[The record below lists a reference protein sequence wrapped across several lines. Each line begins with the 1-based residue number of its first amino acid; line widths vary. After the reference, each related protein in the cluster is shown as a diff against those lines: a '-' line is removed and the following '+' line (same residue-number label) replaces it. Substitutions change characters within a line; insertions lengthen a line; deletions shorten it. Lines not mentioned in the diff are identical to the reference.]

1 MQKSVSFLS
10 SPNKPQNTGGFNM
23 EEYLT
28 VNELSAKI
36 KYSKQS
42 LYNLIYKKY
51 FVLGKHY
58 FKPTPKKILFKWP
71 EIQAW
76 IEGTADQNAGTPAN
90 QPRNQTTFDKKI
102 GDHPTENTPK
112 SSINI

>member
-1 MQKSVSFLS
+1 
-10 SPNKPQNTGGFNM
+10 M

-28 VNELSAKI
+28 VDELSLKI

-42 LYNLIYKKY
+42 LYNLIYKKT
-51 FVLGKHY
+51 FILGKHY

-71 EIQAW
+71 VIQAW
-76 IEGTADQNAGTPAN
+76 IEGPSDSNNEIPAN
-90 QPRNQTTFDKKI
+90 KSARKNTCSQKPESK
-102 GDHPTENTPK
+102 PTQDTPN

>member
-1 MQKSVSFLS
+1 
-10 SPNKPQNTGGFNM
+10 M
-23 EEYLT
+23 EDYLT
-28 VNELSAKI
+28 VDELSAKI

-76 IEGTADQNAGTPAN
+76 IEGTADPNDGTPAN
-90 QPRNQTTFDKKI
+90 QPGNQTTFDKTI
-102 GDHPTENTPK
+102 ESQPTKNTPN
-112 SSINI
+112 SSIKI

>member
-1 MQKSVSFLS
+1 
-10 SPNKPQNTGGFNM
+10 M

-28 VNELSAKI
+28 VDELSLKI

-42 LYNLIYKKY
+42 LYNLIYKKT
-51 FVLGKHY
+51 FILGKHY
-58 FKPTPKKILFKWP
+58 FKPTPKKILFKWL

-76 IEGTADQNAGTPAN
+76 IEGPSDSNNKIPAN
-90 QPRNQTTFDKKI
+90 KSAKQNTCRQKPEGK
-102 GDHPTENTPK
+102 PTQDTPS

>member
-1 MQKSVSFLS
+1 
-10 SPNKPQNTGGFNM
+10 M
-23 EEYLT
+23 EDYLT
-28 VNELSAKI
+28 VDELSAKI

-42 LYNLIYKKY
+42 LYNLIYKKI

-58 FKPTPKKILFKWP
+58 FKPTPKKILFKWS

-76 IEGTADQNAGTPAN
+76 IEGTTEPKGETPAMQKTCSKKSER
-90 QPRNQTTFDKKI
+90 QPTK
-102 GDHPTENTPK
+102 NTPN

>member
-1 MQKSVSFLS
+1 
-10 SPNKPQNTGGFNM
+10 M
-23 EEYLT
+23 EDYLT
-28 VNELSAKI
+28 VDELSAKI

-42 LYNLIYKKY
+42 LYNLIYKKN
-51 FVLGKHY
+51 FILGKHY

-76 IEGTADQNAGTPAN
+76 IEGTANQNTGTPSN
-90 QPRNQTTFDKKI
+90 QPDSQTTFDQEPER
-102 GDHPTENTPK
+102 HPTENTPK